1 MQEFFDATFMSPL
14 RQLYQ
19 HLVQFF
25 PRLAGAAVLII
36 LGLFLAWLTSKLIR
50 KSLVAF
56 HFDRFSNQV
65 GLTSLLEKAKISKA
79 ASELLSLA
87 VYWFVFL
94 NFFMI
99 AVRNLDEPVMSGVF
113 SKFFSYLP
121 NLLVSILIILLGL
134 MAGKFIS
141 RSVLL
146 AATNSGLK
154 SARILSA
161 GVDLLIIMFTLS
173 LALEQME
180 IGQSTIV
187 AAFSILFGGVVLA
200 LALAFGLGGRHLARQ
215 FLEKTLAKKQE
226 TEKEDEP

>member
-1 MQEFFDATFMSPL
+1 MQEFFEATFLTPL

-25 PRLAGAAVLII
+25 PRLAGAAVLVM

-56 HFDRFSNQV
+56 HFDRFSDHV
-65 GLTSLLEKAKISKA
+65 GLNNLLEKAKISKA
-79 ASELLSLA
+79 PSELLSLA

-99 AVRNLDEPVMSGVF
+99 AVRTLDEPVMSGVF

-121 NLLVSILIILLGL
+121 NLLVAVLIILLGL
-134 MAGKFIS
+134 IAGKFIS
-141 RSVLL
+141 RSVLV
-146 AATNSGLK
+146 AATNAGLR
-154 SARILSA
+154 SARILST
-161 GVDLLIIMFTLS
+161 GVDLLMIMFTLS
-173 LALEQME
+173 LALEQMG

-215 FLEKTLAKKQE
+215 FLEKTLVKKPE
-226 TEKEDEP
+226 TPKDHEP